1 MALGLAELIRG
12 DPVRSD
18 EIGLMADELIGG
30 EVEDCGVDV
39 AGVVCEQEM
48 VALLDKGEVVLFW
61 SVQDI
66 AIVDGEVVDGV
77 RA

>member
-1 MALGLAELIRG
+1 M
-12 DPVRSD
+12 V
-18 EIGLMADELIGG
+18 DELIGA

-39 AGVVCEQEM
+39 AGIVCEQET
-48 VALLDKGEVVLFW
+48 VALLDEGEVVLFW
-61 SVQDI
+61 SVHDI